1 MRKNTAG
8 QHIAFQMNSATDG
21 SAVTSGTPTVYYTI
35 DGGTQATGGGTS
47 THEGNGQ
54 WSYAPAQAETN
65 GNHVAFTMAIS
76 GAISQTVNAYPLST
90 DLQTTS
96 TPTVNTTQIEGSDA
110 TDQINAACD
119 TALTDY
125 DAVVPADLPTNFG
138 SLGIN
143 GSGHVSRVTLVDTTT
158 TNTDMRGTDSA
169 YTGTPPTAGAI
180 ADAVLDEALSGHTSA
195 GTLGKA
201 VADIETDA
209 TAILADTNELQT
221 DDVPGLIATA
231 QADLDTIT
239 GSDGVTLATTQGNY
253 APATAAALATVDTV
267 VDGIQTDLSN
277 GTDGLGAL
285 KTLIDAV
292 QTAVDALN
300 DPTIAA
306 ITSSVLT
313 TQMTESY
320 AANGTAPTLAQ
331 ALFAIHQK
339 LMQTKYTGTSSVTYQ
354 LDNST
359 TAFTGTLDSSSTPTE
374 DRRA

>member
-1 MRKNTAG
+1 VRKNTAG